1 MEEIQIENRTH
12 EGEHY
17 DIQTVQLSAFKG
29 GASVHF
35 QIMKC
40 KVTGELTAPT
50 VDVFAH
56 SSNKNMLPQ
65 NFELKVFA
73 DNKMTKNTV
82 NRGSYSI
89 INMKPKEESQ

>member
-1 MEEIQIENRTH
+1 MEEITITNRIY
-12 EGEHY
+12 EGKKY
-17 DIQTVQLSAFKG
+17 DIQTVQLAAFEG

-40 KVTGELTAPT
+40 KVTGKITAPT

-56 SSNKNMLPQ
+56 SSNDNMLPQ
-65 NFELKVFA
+65 KFELKIFA

-82 NRGSYSI
+82 HNETYSV
-89 INMKPKEESQ
+89 INMIPKEVLE